1 MCTKLTYVSE
11 TDGPFREVRTQGET
25 QLMTEHTEAATGD
38 AAAAGKVLISEAG
51 AVLGGVADTELH
63 ADVTRR
69 MLQAIY
75 RLSLPLM
82 LVPPV
87 AGAVAYAR
95 LVGLGWGFVGVCIGA
110 IAVGGILLIGLRLLL
125 GFGWLV
131 LRFLDQLAQLPAAVL
146 SLNSQVDQLRDQVAE
161 LGGGV
166 SELRE
171 DVAPLSSVVQGLRP
185 RRRSPKKSD
194 PPE

>member
-1 MCTKLTYVSE
+1 MS
-11 TDGPFREVRTQGET
+11 
-25 QLMTEHTEAATGD
+25 EHTEVPTSDGATPGTD
-38 AAAAGKVLISEAG
+38 LISEAG
-51 AVLGGVADTELH
+51 TVLGGVADTELH

-95 LVGLGWGFVGVCIGA
+95 LVGFGWGFVGVCIGA
-110 IAVGGILLIGLRLLL
+110 VAVGGVLLIGLRLLL
-125 GFGWLV
+125 GFGWLT

-146 SLNSQVDQLRDQVAE
+146 SLNTQVDQLRDQVAE

-166 SELRE
+166 SDLRE
-171 DVAPLSSVVQGLRP
+171 DVAPLSSVVQGFRP
-185 RRRSPKKSD
+185 RRRSPKRPDS
-194 PPE
+194 PE

>member
-1 MCTKLTYVSE
+1 
-11 TDGPFREVRTQGET
+11 
-25 QLMTEHTEAATGD
+25 MTEHTGTAAHD

-51 AVLGGVADTELH
+51 AVLSGVVDTELH
-63 ADVTRR
+63 ADETRR

-82 LVPPV
+82 LVPPI
-87 AGAVAYAR
+87 AGAAAY
-95 LVGLGWGFVGVCIGA
+95 LHFFGFGWGFIGVCIGA
-110 IAVGGILLIGLRLLL
+110 VALGAVLLVTLRLVL
-125 GFGWLV
+125 GFGWLT

-146 SLNSQVDQLRDQVAE
+146 SLNTQVDQLRDQVAE

-185 RRRSPKKSD
+185 RRRPSKKSE
-194 PPE
+194 PQE

>member
-1 MCTKLTYVSE
+1 
-11 TDGPFREVRTQGET
+11 
-25 QLMTEHTEAATGD
+25 MTERSEATTGD

-82 LVPPV
+82 LVPPI
-87 AGAVAYAR
+87 AGVVAYAR
-95 LVGLGWGFVGVCIGA
+95 LVGLGWGFFGVCIGA
-110 IAVGGILLIGLRLLL
+110 VALGAVLVVTLRLVL
-125 GFGWLV
+125 GFGWLT

-146 SLNSQVDQLRDQVAE
+146 SLNTQVDQLRDQVAE

-166 SELRE
+166 AELRD
-171 DVAPLSSVVQGLRP
+171 DVAPLSSVVQGFRP
-185 RRRSPKKSD
+185 RRRPSKRPD
-194 PPE
+194 APE

>member
-1 MCTKLTYVSE
+1 
-11 TDGPFREVRTQGET
+11 
-25 QLMTEHTEAATGD
+25 MTEHLEVAASD
-38 AAAAGKVLISEAG
+38 VAAASKVLISEAG

-82 LVPPV
+82 LVPPI
-87 AGAVAYAR
+87 AGAGAYAYSF
-95 LVGLGWGFVGVCIGA
+95 GLDWGFIAVCIGA
-110 IAVGGILLIGLRLLL
+110 VAVGAILVVGLRLVL
-125 GFGWLV
+125 GFGWLT

-146 SLNSQVDQLRDQVAE
+146 SLNTQVDQLRDQVAE

-185 RRRSPKKSD
+185 RRRDPRKS
-194 PPE
+194 

>member
-1 MCTKLTYVSE
+1 
-11 TDGPFREVRTQGET
+11 
-25 QLMTEHTEAATGD
+25 MTEHAD
-38 AAAAGKVLISEAG
+38 ASTSDGSAAGRVLIEAG
-51 AVLGGVADTELH
+51 TVLGGVVDTELH

-82 LVPPV
+82 LVPPIAGV
-87 AGAVAYAR
+87 AAYAR
-95 LVGLGWGFVGVCIGA
+95 FVGLGWGLVGVCIGA
-110 IAVGGILLIGLRLLL
+110 VAAGGVLLIGLRLLL
-125 GFGWLV
+125 GFGWLL

-171 DVAPLSSVVQGLRP
+171 DVAPLSSVVQGFRP
-185 RRRSPKKSD
+185 RRRPSRKPD
-194 PPE
+194 VPLPPTT

>member
-1 MCTKLTYVSE
+1 
-11 TDGPFREVRTQGET
+11 
-25 QLMTEHTEAATGD
+25 MTEHTDATTSDGS
-38 AAAAGKVLISEAG
+38 AAGRVLVEAG
-51 AVLGGVADTELH
+51 TVFGGVVDTELH

-82 LVPPV
+82 LVPPIAGV
-87 AGAVAYAR
+87 AAYAR
-95 LVGLGWGFVGVCIGA
+95 FVGLGWGF
-110 IAVGGILLIGLRLLL
+110 IAVCVGGVALGAVLLVGLRLVL
-125 GFGWLV
+125 GFGWLI

-185 RRRSPKKSD
+185 RRRPSKKSD
-194 PPE
+194 PPKSDQPE

>member
-1 MCTKLTYVSE
+1 MTAHPEATTSDGAAVV
-11 TDGPFREVRTQGET
+11 TD
-25 QLMTEHTEAATGD
+25 
-38 AAAAGKVLISEAG
+38 LISEAG

-95 LVGLGWGFVGVCIGA
+95 FVGFGWGFAGVCIGA
-110 IAVGGILLIGLRLLL
+110 VALGGVLLIGLRLLL

-185 RRRSPKKSD
+185 RRRSAKRSD
-194 PPE
+194 RPE